1 MLTVSKLERTEQE
14 RIKLKKEFYKR
25 VYDDLSKKVTNASN
39 FKRKNIILTIPA
51 FYFGYPRYDV
61 VKTTAYMKRQ
71 FEKGGFTCMLF
82 DTNRL
87 YVSWEKEKDQKK
99 RDPIQETVERVEVPP
114 ELNHIPDFINLKKLA
129 NKYRHK

>member
-14 RIKLKKEFYKR
+14 RLKLKKEFYKR

-61 VKTTAYMKRQ
+61 VKTTHYIKRQ
-71 FEKGGFTCMLF
+71 FEKGGFTCMLI
-82 DTNRL
+82 DTNQL
-87 YVSWEKEKDQKK
+87 YVSWEREQRGK
-99 RDPIQETVERVEVPP
+99 DPIQETVERVEVPQ
-114 ELNHIPDFINLKKLA
+114 ELTHIPDFINLKKLA